1 MAVSDISDFFPG
13 IIFLDFIFQSGGGCI
28 QLEGSFILKC
38 CGREGKKHPI
48 GGGASVL
55 MGEGFQKKIMEWKGL
70 CPPTSSKLETHSETH
85 SQKHIRIFNFTN

>member
-28 QLEGSFILKC
+28 QLEGELHFKVLWKGGEEAPHWVWGISFDG
-38 CGREGKKHPI
+38 GRF
-48 GGGASVL
+48 S
-55 MGEGFQKKIMEWKGL
+55 KKIMEWKGL